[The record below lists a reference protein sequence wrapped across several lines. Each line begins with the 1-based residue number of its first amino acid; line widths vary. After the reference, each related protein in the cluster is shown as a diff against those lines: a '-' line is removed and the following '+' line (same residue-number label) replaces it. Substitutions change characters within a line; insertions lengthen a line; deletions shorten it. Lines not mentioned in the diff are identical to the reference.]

1 MITEEDSDM
10 VTKPLGKRERNILMK
25 VKGEE
30 KWGLERRQR
39 GWI

>member
-1 MITEEDSDM
+1 MATEEDRVT

-39 GWI
+39 GWV